1 MALRSADLLSLGV
14 ALPPMIVFPPAD
26 AGAAVELVCG
36 FEENKPSGAFT
47 LTINR

>member
-1 MALRSADLLSLGV
+1 MAQRDADLESLGK
-14 ALPPMIVFPPAD
+14 APPA
-26 AGAAVELVCG
+26 GKSHTVELICG